1 MFALTALAYPCV
13 LALLCIGA
21 GLLIDRVSGSWLPG
35 MLLAVVGAAALIA
48 VSQLTTYVTFAA
60 AATPYALAAVAVAGF
75 ALGWQRLRGFARGWR
90 RYGWQT
96 AVGVLAYVIALA
108 PILLAGRPSF
118 SGYQALTDSAVH
130 MLGADYLMRHGQ
142 EYAHLDLRNS
152 YGQYVHDYYG
162 TSYPSGADTLFG
174 GSAFI
179 LGLPLTWAFQPF
191 NAFML
196 AITTGPVWVLAR
208 RIGLTGGWAA
218 LATLTATV
226 PALVYGYELVASV
239 KEIVALSM
247 ILALGALV
255 ALHPRWLWRKP
266 AEKLGNGGSGDAGS
280 GVVALG
286 VLPTAIVLAAGL
298 SALGV
303 GFGAW
308 GLAAVAVLA
317 AIAVRDVVAGR
328 RSVRELLAVIAIG
341 GIVTI
346 VCTLSTWA
354 DLTGSLHVAT
364 NIAATTNP
372 GNLQGALHPVQAFGT
387 WLIGGYEQTPSG
399 WLLGL
404 SYAIA
409 ALTLLAAV
417 LGMLRVVYMGEYA
430 LAGWIALIV
439 VTGIALTASTTAWVN
454 AKTFMLSS
462 PVLVLLAWG
471 GIAGLRVS
479 ARRSS
484 YRWALPPAIVLP
496 ALVLA
501 GGIGVSDALQYHAS
515 NLAPTARYDELES
528 INRRFAGHGPT
539 LVTDFDE
546 YTLYELRDMD
556 VGGLDFMYPPVGLRT
571 MKGHGYP
578 VDLDHVPPAALR
590 AYPLILMRR
599 DPTASE
605 PPSAYR
611 LAWQGAYYQVWAR
624 RPGAPAAIDHLGL
637 SSTRPV
643 QCSSVQRLAQVAE
656 SHGAQLVAATPP
668 ETAMAG
674 VADSRHTPN
683 WTYTH
688 PGLEMT
694 GAGQMTM
701 AFTLPYAGL
710 WEIWLKGQ
718 FMPTFSV
725 SVDGHAIASIG
736 GEIDGNPHNPGTT
749 APLRVRLSA
758 GRHRLTIARGG
769 VNLSPG
775 DGGWAI
781 VHEVFLTPAD
791 APDTDTLHVLAPAQ
805 WRSLCGGRFDWIE
818 VVPG

>member
-21 GLLIDRVSGSWLPG
+21 GLLIDRVSGRWLPG
-35 MLLAVVGAAALIA
+35 MLLPVVGAAGLIA
-48 VSQLTTYVTFAA
+48 VSQLTTYTTFTAP
-60 AATPYALAAVAVAGF
+60 ATPYALAAIAVAGF
-75 ALGWQRLRGFARGWR
+75 VLGWQPLSGCVRGWR
-90 RYGWQT
+90 RYGWQIS
-96 AVGVLAYVIALA
+96 VGVLAYVIALA
-108 PILLAGRPSF
+108 PVLLTGRPTF

-142 EYAHLDLRNS
+142 EYAHLDLLRS
-152 YGQYVHDYYG
+152 YGQYIHDYYG

-179 LGLPLTWAFQPF
+179 LGLPLIWAFQPF
-191 NAFML
+191 NAVML
-196 AITTGPVWVLAR
+196 AIATGPAWVLAR

-218 LATLTATV
+218 LAALTATV

-255 ALHPRWLWRKP
+255 TLNGRWLWGR
-266 AEKLGNGGSGDAGS
+266 
-280 GVVALG
+280 ALG
-286 VLPTAIVLAAGL
+286 VLPAAIVLAAGL

-308 GLAAVAVLA
+308 GLAAVAVLGT
-317 AIAVRDVVAGR
+317 IAVRDVAAGQH
-328 RSVRELLAVIAIG
+328 SPRELLAVVA
-341 GIVTI
+341 VAALTTI
-346 VCTLSTWA
+346 VCALSTWA
-354 DLTGSLHVAT
+354 DLAGSLHVAS

-372 GNLQGALHPVQAFGT
+372 GNLQGALHPVQALGT
-387 WLIGGYEQTPSG
+387 WLVGSYEQAPSG
-399 WLLGL
+399 WLLVL
-404 SYAIA
+404 SYTIA

-439 VTGIALTASTTAWVN
+439 VAGIALTASTTAWVN

-479 ARRSS
+479 ARRLR
-484 YRWALPPAIVLP
+484 YRWALPLAIVLP

-515 NLAPTARYDELES
+515 NLAPTARYDELEA
-528 INRRFAGHGPT
+528 INRRFAGRGPT

-578 VDLDHVPPAALR
+578 VNLDHVPPAALR
-590 AYPLILMRR
+590 AYPLIVTRR
-599 DPTASE
+599 DPTVSE

-611 LAWQGAYYQVWAR
+611 PVWQGDYYQVWAR
-624 RPGAPAAIDHLGL
+624 RPGAPVAIAHLGL
-637 SSTRPV
+637 SNTRPV
-643 QCSSVQRLAQVAE
+643 QCSSVQHLTQIAAAHR
-656 SHGAQLVAATPP
+656 GQLVAAVPP
-668 ETAMAG
+668 ETVM
-674 VADSRHTPN
+674 VDVTDSQHTST

-694 GAGQMTM
+694 GAGQMTTT
-701 AFTLPYAGL
+701 FTLPYAGA
-710 WEIWLKGQ
+710 WDIWLKGQ
-718 FMPTFSV
+718 FMPAFSV
-725 SVDGHAIASIG
+725 SVDGHAVASLA
-736 GEIDGNPHNPGTT
+736 GEIDGNPHNPDTT
-749 APLRVRLSA
+749 APLRVTLSA
-758 GRHRLTIARGG
+758 GRHRLTIARG
-769 VNLSPG
+769 NSILAPG
-775 DGGWAI
+775 SGGWAI
-781 VHEVFLTPAD
+781 LHEVFLTPAD
-791 APDTDTLHVLAPAQ
+791 APDTDSLSVIPPAQ
-805 WRSLCGGRFDWIE
+805 WQSLCGGRFDWIE